1 MSHDPGIA
9 LGQIQDVFKFKGDT
23 IEHPKIYL
31 RDQVGK
37 MFMDG
42 AEGWYISAEKYVRA
56 AVENIQQN
64 IEKYNHCLRTCCKTP
79 IMSRYHSE
87 TDTSPEPKYEGA
99 TQYQDIVGLIR
110 RAVELEHVD
119 NVLDKVIMSTY
130 LSLPSRGNIKQVLHM
145 FGYLK
150 ANTKRKICFYP
161 QHVTINERS
170 FAAHDWYNFY

>member
-56 AVENIQQN
+56 AVENI
-64 IEKYNHCLRTCCKTP
+64 
-79 IMSRYHSE
+79 
-87 TDTSPEPKYEGA
+87 
-99 TQYQDIVGLIR
+99 
-110 RAVELEHVD
+110 EH
-119 NVLDKVIMSTY
+119 K
-130 LSLPSRGNIKQVLHM
+130 
-145 FGYLK
+145 
-150 ANTKRKICFYP
+150 
-161 QHVTINERS
+161 
-170 FAAHDWYNFY
+170 